1 MKNDGLK
8 TIVIIVVNILEY
20 LGQILVSN
28 FCLKFGLQTFF

>member
-20 LGQILVSN
+20 LGQILVKQFLS
-28 FCLKFGLQTFF
+28 